1 MFYAYKLSLTKLHV
15 IYKVPNIRE
24 RHYENTFEDRG
35 LQCYSGVLNHSSLL
49 TNIVINILM
58 NPSNNFILKK
68 IFKLPKYNR
77 LYLPFLYGT
86 LRGER

>member
-68 IFKLPKYNR
+68 
-77 LYLPFLYGT
+77 YLNYLNIIDCIYLFYMVP
-86 LRGER
+86 